1 MIIHPPLNEV
11 VNGIIINTNPRLQ
24 IPFGEIWSA
33 PFKYG
38 AGAQNL
44 QHYQTDEL
52 RRCLKFMAE
61 KNLVKVIGD
70 YNENAADWNTI
81 VELTEFGEKVR
92 EAGSWIKFNADN
104 SELHRLQVSELRAQK
119 SRFRWTTGLSIALFV
134 VGLYAAY
141 QTDRTRTLETQIE
154 RATQQKDS
162 LSTEITVRENLLKT
176 KNKEIEEIRQSLTS
190 LRDSLK
196 IKK

>member
-11 VNGIIINTNPRLQ
+11 VNGIIINTNPRLH

-38 AGAQNL
+38 AGGQNL
-44 QHYQTDEL
+44 PQYQTNEL
-52 RRCLKFMAE
+52 RLCLKFMVD
-61 KNLVKVIGD
+61 KDLLHVIGD
-70 YNENAADWNTI
+70 YDEKTADWNTV

-92 EAGSWIKFNADN
+92 NAGSWIKYNADN
-104 SELHRLQVSELRAQK
+104 SELHRLQVSELKAQK

-141 QTDRTRTLETQIE
+141 QTDRTRTLEAQLE
-154 RATQQKDS
+154 KATQQKDS
-162 LSTEITVRENLLKT
+162 LSTEINDRENLLKT
-176 KNKEIEEIRQSLTS
+176 KDKEIEEIRQSLTS

-196 IKK
+196 IRK